1 MSAEAWLPIKEKPL
15 EEHKMKIVIIGGVAG
30 GMSAATRLR
39 RLMEDAEIIVFDKGP
54 YVSFANCGLPF
65 HVSGEIAE
73 RSSLLVQT
81 PESLK
86 SRFELDVR
94 PETEVLSID
103 ADKKEVTVSSQGK
116 TYTES
121 YDKLILSPGAKPFV
135 PPMEGLDEAEN
146 VFTLRN
152 IPDLDR
158 IMVKLAGLSAGQA
171 TVIGAGFIG
180 LEMAESLV
188 KKGLKVTLIEK
199 APHVLPPLDEEMAA
213 FVEAE
218 LVKNGI
224 TVITGQSAQ
233 AFEEKGKTIVL
244 EDGSRL
250 SSDLTIMSV
259 GVQPENE
266 LAKAA
271 GIELGLRGGI
281 LVDENYETNI
291 SGIYAVGDAIVVKHQ
306 ITGED
311 ALISLASPANRQG
324 RQVADIIAG
333 HGSANKGSM
342 GTAIVRAFD
351 IATAS
356 TGLSERLARLHF
368 EDVAVVHTTGNDH
381 AGYYPGA
388 TPISLKLVFNPKT
401 GAIYGA
407 QAIGQKGVD
416 KRIDVLATAIKA
428 GLTIFDL
435 PELELT
441 YAPPFG
447 SAKDPVNMLGYA
459 ASNLAQG
466 LSDSVQWYE
475 LKEELAKGKVLLDV
489 RNPAEVLA
497 GRFPDALH
505 IPLDSLRDR
514 MGELDQDQEYI
525 VSCHSGLR
533 SYIAERILKQHG
545 FKVANLDGAYSLY
558 KTVRPKEILHDEK

>member
-1 MSAEAWLPIKEKPL
+1 MSAAAWLPIKEKQL
-15 EEHKMKIVIIGGVAG
+15 EESKMKIVIVGGVAG

-135 PPMEGLDEAEN
+135 PPMDGLNEAEN
-146 VFTLRN
+146 VYTLRN
-152 IPDLDR
+152 IPDLDQ
-158 IMVKLAGLSAGQA
+158 IMGKLAGLSSGQA

-218 LVKNGI
+218 LIKNGI

-233 AFEEKGKTIVL
+233 AFEEKGKTIIL

-250 SSDLTIMSV
+250 SSDLIILSV
-259 GVQPENE
+259 GVQPEND

-281 LVDENYETNI
+281 LVDENYETSI
-291 SGIYAVGDAIVVKHQ
+291 S
-306 ITGED
+306 
-311 ALISLASPANRQG
+311 
-324 RQVADIIAG
+324 
-333 HGSANKGSM
+333 
-342 GTAIVRAFD
+342 
-351 IATAS
+351 
-356 TGLSERLARLHF
+356 
-368 EDVAVVHTTGNDH
+368 DV
-381 AGYYPGA
+381 
-388 TPISLKLVFNPKT
+388 
-401 GAIYGA
+401 
-407 QAIGQKGVD
+407 
-416 KRIDVLATAIKA
+416 
-428 GLTIFDL
+428 
-435 PELELT
+435 
-441 YAPPFG
+441 
-447 SAKDPVNMLGYA
+447 
-459 ASNLAQG
+459 
-466 LSDSVQWYE
+466 
-475 LKEELAKGKVLLDV
+475 
-489 RNPAEVLA
+489 
-497 GRFPDALH
+497 
-505 IPLDSLRDR
+505 
-514 MGELDQDQEYI
+514 
-525 VSCHSGLR
+525 
-533 SYIAERILKQHG
+533 
-545 FKVANLDGAYSLY
+545 
-558 KTVRPKEILHDEK
+558 

>member
-1 MSAEAWLPIKEKPL
+1 MSAVAWQPIKEKPL
-15 EEHKMKIVIIGGVAG
+15 EENKMKIVIVGGVAG

-135 PPMEGLDEAEN
+135 PPMDGLNEAEN
-146 VFTLRN
+146 VYTLRN
-152 IPDLDR
+152 IPDLDQ
-158 IMVKLAGLSAGQA
+158 IMGKLAGLSSGQA

-218 LVKNGI
+218 LIKNGI

-233 AFEEKGKTIVL
+233 AFEEKGKTIIL

-250 SSDLTIMSV
+250 S
-259 GVQPENE
+259 
-266 LAKAA
+266 
-271 GIELGLRGGI
+271 
-281 LVDENYETNI
+281 
-291 SGIYAVGDAIVVKHQ
+291 
-306 ITGED
+306 
-311 ALISLASPANRQG
+311 
-324 RQVADIIAG
+324 
-333 HGSANKGSM
+333 
-342 GTAIVRAFD
+342 
-351 IATAS
+351 
-356 TGLSERLARLHF
+356 
-368 EDVAVVHTTGNDH
+368 
-381 AGYYPGA
+381 
-388 TPISLKLVFNPKT
+388 
-401 GAIYGA
+401 
-407 QAIGQKGVD
+407 
-416 KRIDVLATAIKA
+416 
-428 GLTIFDL
+428 
-435 PELELT
+435 
-441 YAPPFG
+441 
-447 SAKDPVNMLGYA
+447 
-459 ASNLAQG
+459 
-466 LSDSVQWYE
+466 
-475 LKEELAKGKVLLDV
+475 
-489 RNPAEVLA
+489 
-497 GRFPDALH
+497 
-505 IPLDSLRDR
+505 
-514 MGELDQDQEYI
+514 
-525 VSCHSGLR
+525 
-533 SYIAERILKQHG
+533 
-545 FKVANLDGAYSLY
+545 
-558 KTVRPKEILHDEK
+558 